1 MEFFLL
7 VIVVV
12 DVGAFVPFFS
22 LRTGNLF
29 EIETIQKL
37 CTRHTDN
44 RGVKRIGTTQRH
56 PTVYCKLYVAYK
68 H

>member
-1 MEFFLL
+1 MKFLV

-12 DVGAFVPFFS
+12 VGAFVPFFS

-29 EIETIQKL
+29 EIVTTQKL
-37 CTRHTDN
+37 SAQHTDN

-56 PTVYCKLYVAYK
+56 PTVIL
-68 H
+68 